1 MAANDSRTK
10 NSGEKAIA
18 QTTMMKRSIKKT
30 LLPMSRVLALLLL
43 CIVITILNPNFLK
56 LTNLINI
63 LRQATPQIIVALGM
77 TIVLLTGGIDLSVG
91 STMTFAS
98 VVAGYFLTQTKE
110 LPWYLAASAGLAA
123 GAAIG
128 LLNGLMIAK
137 IKLPLP
143 IATYGMLWIGRGL
156 SFALM
161 GTTPFYGFADGFR
174 KCGRG
179 YWLGLPV
186 PIWIMLVVCA
196 LMLFLLRCTVFG
208 RKIYAVGSNADAAQ
222 ASGIR
227 SDRVLLWVYAL
238 SGTLAALAGMLLTA
252 RLNAVDQDI
261 GEPYLLPAL
270 ASPVMGG
277 TSMAGGEGSIGGSI
291 IGSLLMV
298 VILNGMNLLN
308 ISSLWQQLALGLVML
323 LAVWLDVTMKARKKL

>member
-1 MAANDSRTK
+1 MRTG
-10 NSGEKAIA
+10 SSDR
-18 QTTMMKRSIKKT
+18 TTGDGRTAPDRTRPKGKIRST
-30 LLPMSRVLALLLL
+30 LLPLSRALALFLL
-43 CIVITILNPNFLK
+43 CLFITILNPNFLK
-56 LTNLINI
+56 PTNLINI

-98 VVAGYFLTQTKE
+98 VVAGYFLTQVSG
-110 LPWYLAASAGLAA
+110 LPWQAAAAAGLAA
-123 GAAIG
+123 GAAVG
-128 LLNGLMIAK
+128 LMNGLMIAK
-137 IKLPLP
+137 IKLPAP

-174 KCGRG
+174 KYGRG
-179 YWLGLPV
+179 YWLGLPF
-186 PIWIMLVVCA
+186 PIWIMLAVAA
-196 LMLFLLRCTVFG
+196 LMIFLLTWTVFG
-208 RKIYAVGSNADAAQ
+208 RRVYAVGSNADAAR

-227 SDRVLLWVYAL
+227 SDKVLILVYVL
-238 SGTLAALAGMLLTA
+238 SGLMAALAGLLLTA
-252 RLNAVDQDI
+252 RMNAVDQDI

-277 TSMAGGEGSIGGSI
+277 TSMSGGEGSVGGSI

-298 VILNGMNLLN
+298 VLLNGMNLLN
-308 ISSLWQQLALGLVML
+308 ISSLWQQLALGIVML
-323 LAVWLDVTMKARKKL
+323 LAVWLDVSLKRRAET